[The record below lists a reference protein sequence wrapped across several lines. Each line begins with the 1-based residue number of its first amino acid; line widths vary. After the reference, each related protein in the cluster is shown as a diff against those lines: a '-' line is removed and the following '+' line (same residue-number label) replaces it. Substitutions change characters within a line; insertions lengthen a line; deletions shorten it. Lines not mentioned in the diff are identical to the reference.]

1 LKIIFPLYM
10 KFNQFETKMRERTE
24 HEIAILLLAI
34 LASSAVLTILP
45 ISPVNAAST
54 TKVIK
59 IGVVTDLST
68 AYSYYGDME
77 VNGLALGLAY
87 GLGVTNVT
95 AAVKSTPNLV
105 NVTGGGYTFELYV
118 ADGAS
123 DPTTTTEKAVQLIT
137 QDGVQILQ
145 GAPDSTATTALEGV
159 AAQYHIVFFA
169 GPGAD
174 YSITAN
180 TFNVYT
186 FRMASNTYQDALT
199 GGAYA
204 VEHMGRSVAFIA
216 PDYSWGYGEVAA
228 WTDVISA
235 NGGRVLTTQYAPVG
249 TTDFTP
255 YINNILASNA
265 TVLIPAWAGA
275 GAIQLYQ
282 QLYSLGVYNKM
293 NVTSGVPDLATFD
306 SYLAKYMPNYVGMMK
321 YAFNLP
327 NNAVNTWMIQNYIT
341 LFKAGKLPE
350 QNAITFPLPD
360 LFVPDSFAVGQAIV
374 AALNTTGGNTTPANM
389 IAALEGMSL
398 NSPKGPMYIRP
409 QDHQALQDMYIVKT
423 VYDNTSMQSYYSSAS
438 QFPTGNVWAGI
449 LKTGYIG
456 VQLIATLN
464 GTQTAPPIYP
474 GTAGQPRP
482 PVQTTTTSTTPS
494 VSTATSTAT
503 STSTSTATSTATSTL
518 TSVLTTV
525 STVVQSAGTPDYV
538 YPLVVVVIIAVI
550 AAIFVAT
557 RRKPK

>member
-1 LKIIFPLYM
+1 LLQYSLLIIIFSLYITH
-10 KFNQFETKMRERTE
+10 ERRGAKMREGTE
-24 HEIAILLLAI
+24 RKIAILLLVLLSTTAF
-34 LASSAVLTILP
+34 LTILP
-45 ISPVNAAST
+45 MGPVNAQSAN
-54 TKVIK
+54 KVIK

-87 GLGVTNVT
+87 GVGATNIT
-95 AAVKSTPNLV
+95 AAITTSGNVVT
-105 NVTGGGYTFELYV
+105 VTGGGYTFQLYV

-123 DPTTTTEKAVQLIT
+123 DPTKTAEAAVQLIT

-159 AAQYHIVFFA
+159 ANQYHLVFFA

-204 VEHMGRSVAFIA
+204 VAHMGKSVAFIA

-235 NGGRVLTTQYAPVG
+235 AGGRVLTTQYAPVG

-255 YINNILASNA
+255 YINNILATNA

-282 QLYSLGVYNKM
+282 QLYSLGVYSKM

-306 SYLAKYMPNYVGMMK
+306 SYLAQYMPNYVGMMK

-327 NNAVNTWMIQNYIT
+327 NNAVNNWMIQNYIT

-350 QNAITFPLPD
+350 QNIVTFPVPD
-360 LFVPDSFAVGQAIV
+360 LFIPDSFAVGQAIV
-374 AALNTTGGNTTPANM
+374 AALNITGGNTAAPNM

-398 NSPKGPMYIRP
+398 NTPKGPMYIRP

-423 VYDNTSMQSYYSSAS
+423 VYDNSSMKAYYSSAS
-438 QFPTGNVWAGI
+438 QFPAGNLWAGI

-464 GTQTAPPIYP
+464 GTQTAPPIYA
-474 GTAGQPRP
+474 GTANQPRP
-482 PVQTTTTSTTPS
+482 TVPTTTTTTSTAKPVT
-494 VSTATSTAT
+494 TTSTQTQT
-503 STSTSTATSTATSTL
+503 STSTQTSTL
-518 TSVLTTV
+518 TEVTTQ
-525 STVVQSAGTPDYV
+525 VQSASISDYTW
-538 YPLVVVVIIAVI
+538 PIVVVVIVVVLAVI
-550 AAIFVAT
+550 FLAF
-557 RRKPK
+557 RRKPT

>member
-1 LKIIFPLYM
+1 M
-10 KFNQFETKMRERTE
+10 KFRGFETEMKERTE

-34 LASSAVLTILP
+34 LAISAVLTLLP
-45 ISPVNAAST
+45 MGPVNAASSN
-54 TKVIK
+54 KVIK

-87 GLGVTNVT
+87 GAGATNVATAISSTPTMVNVT
-95 AAVKSTPNLV
+95 A
-105 NVTGGGYTFELYV
+105 GGYTFELYI

-159 AAQYHIVFFA
+159 AAQYHIIFFA

-204 VEHMGRSVAFIA
+204 VQHMGKSVAFIA

-228 WTDVISA
+228 WTDVISS

-255 YINNILASNA
+255 YINNILATNA

-306 SYLAKYMPNYVGMMK
+306 AYLAQYMPNYVGMMK

-350 QNAITFPLPD
+350 QNAYTFPLPD

-374 AALNTTGGNTTPANM
+374 NALNATGGSTTPANM
-389 IAALEGMSL
+389 IAALEGMSVS
-398 NSPKGPMYIRP
+398 SPKGSMYIRP
-409 QDHQALQDMYIVKT
+409 QDHQAMQDMYIVKT
-423 VYDNTSMQSYYSSAS
+423 VYDNSSMHAYYSSAS
-438 QFPTGNVWAGI
+438 QFPAGNAWAGI

-482 PVQTTTTSTTPS
+482 AVQTTTTSTTTP
-494 VSTATSTAT
+494 VSTTTVVSSATQ
-503 STSTSTATSTATSTL
+503 TSTL
-518 TSVLTTV
+518 TQTSVLIQTA
-525 STVVQSAGTPDYV
+525 TVVQASGVPDYV
-538 YPLVVVVIIAVI
+538 YLLVAVVIVAVV
-550 AAIFVAT
+550 AALFVAS
-557 RRKPK
+557 RRKST

>member
-1 LKIIFPLYM
+1 MLQYSLLKIVFSL
-10 KFNQFETKMRERTE
+10 FNVDE
-24 HEIAILLLAI
+24 HEGAKMKEETERRIAILLLVLLSTTAF
-34 LASSAVLTILP
+34 LTIVP
-45 ISPVNAAST
+45 MGPVNAQST
-54 TKVIK
+54 NKVIK

-68 AYSYYGDME
+68 AYSYYGKME

-87 GLGVTNVT
+87 AVGATNVT
-95 AAVKSTPNLV
+95 AAITTTANLV
-105 NVTGGGYTFELYV
+105 TVTGGGYTFQLYI

-123 DPTTTTEKAVQLIT
+123 DPTKTTQAAVQLIT

-145 GAPDSTATTALEGV
+145 GAPSSTAATALEGV
-159 AAQYHIVFFA
+159 AAQYHIIFFA

-186 FRMASNTYQDALT
+186 FRMASSTYQDALT

-204 VEHMGRSVAFIA
+204 VANMGKSVAFVA

-235 NGGRVLTTQYAPVG
+235 AGGRVLTTQYAPLG

-255 YINNILASNA
+255 YINNILATNA
-265 TVLIPAWAGA
+265 TVLIPVWAGA

-282 QLYSLGVYNKM
+282 QLYSLGVYSKM

-327 NNAVNTWMIQNYIT
+327 NNAVNNWMIQNYVD

-350 QNAITFPLPD
+350 QDVVTFPVPD
-360 LFVPDSFAVGQAIV
+360 LFIPDSFAVGQAIV
-374 AALNTTGGNTTPANM
+374 AALNITGGNTAAANM
-389 IAALEGMSL
+389 IAALEGMTV
-398 NSPKGPMYIRP
+398 NSPKGPQYIRP

-423 VYDNTSMQSYYSSAS
+423 VYDNSSMKAYYSSAS
-438 QFPTGNVWAGI
+438 QFPAGNLWSGI

-464 GTQTAPPIYP
+464 GTQTAPPIYA
-474 GTAGQPRP
+474 GTANQPRP
-482 PVQTTTTSTTPS
+482 TVPVTTSTTHPVTTTATE
-494 VSTATSTAT
+494 VSTATQT
-503 STSTSTATSTATSTL
+503 STSTL
-518 TSVLTTV
+518 TQV
-525 STVVQSAGTPDYV
+525 STQVQPASISDYTW
-538 YPLVVVVIIAVI
+538 PIVVVVVVVVLAVI
-550 AAIFVAT
+550 FLAT

>member
-1 LKIIFPLYM
+1 MTFMPM
-10 KFNQFETKMRERTE
+10 G
-24 HEIAILLLAI
+24 
-34 LASSAVLTILP
+34 
-45 ISPVNAAST
+45 PVNAQVIAT
-54 TKVIK
+54 QNKVIK

-68 AYSYYGDME
+68 AYSYYGKME

-87 GLGVTNVT
+87 AVGATNVT
-95 AAVKSTPNLV
+95 AAITTSSNMVT
-105 NVTGGGYTFELYV
+105 VTGGGYTFQLYI

-123 DPTTTTEKAVQLIT
+123 DPTKTTQAAVQLIT

-145 GAPDSTATTALEGV
+145 GAPDSTSTTALEGV
-159 AAQYHIVFFA
+159 ANQYHIIFFA

-204 VEHMGRSVAFIA
+204 VEHMGKSVAFVA

-235 NGGRVLTTQYAPVG
+235 AGGRVLTTQYAPVG

-265 TVLIPAWAGA
+265 TVFIPVWAGA

-282 QLYSLGVYNKM
+282 QLYSLGVYSKM

-327 NNAVNTWMIQNYIT
+327 SNAVNDWMIQSYIT
-341 LFKAGKLPE
+341 LFEAGKLPE
-350 QNAITFPLPD
+350 QDVITFPVPD

-374 AALNTTGGNTTPANM
+374 AALNVTGGNTSPANM
-389 IAALEGMSL
+389 IAALEGMTV
-398 NSPKGPMYIRP
+398 NSPKGPEYIRP
-409 QDHQALQDMYIVKT
+409 QDHQALQNMYIVKT
-423 VYDNTSMQSYYSSAS
+423 VYDNSTLKAYYSSAS
-438 QFPTGNVWAGI
+438 QFPAGNVWPGI

-464 GTQTAPPIYP
+464 GTQTAPPIYA
-474 GTAGQPRP
+474 GTANQPRP
-482 PVQTTTTSTTPS
+482 TVPTTTTSTSSAPPVTTTS
-494 VSTATSTAT
+494 VQT
-503 STSTSTATSTATSTL
+503 STSTKTSTSI
-518 TSVLTTV
+518 LTTTQV
-525 STVVQSAGTPDYV
+525 STEVQAASISDYTWPIVAVVA
-538 YPLVVVVIIAVI
+538 VVVLAVV
-550 AAIFVAT
+550 FLAT
-557 RRKPK
+557 RRKPT